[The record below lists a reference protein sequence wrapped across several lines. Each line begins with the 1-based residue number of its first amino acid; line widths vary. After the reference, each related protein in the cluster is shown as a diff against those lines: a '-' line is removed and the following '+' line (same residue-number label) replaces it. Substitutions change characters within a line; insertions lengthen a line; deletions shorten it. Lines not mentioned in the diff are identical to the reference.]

1 MYIKQLIPWSG
12 CKQGSRPPSFWP
24 AWQPLVSPLAGQQPR
39 TGGRLLELWIPSL
52 SYTDRQFKY
61 GHTFTTR
68 RSAKIKPVCIVS
80 CLTFYISI
88 LHWLDSI
95 ADMMCNSWHRNWHQT
110 DHDSGEIP
118 SFPHFS
124 TFLPLFFLFYSGLYF
139 QAWYLVVMNVGF
151 VPEYRVEGIGDSA
164 LVGQE
169 QGSQRTRRA
178 VILSLSPPRPCAPH
192 TQHSEYSTYRVKQ
205 KKYLV

>member
-110 DHDSGEIP
+110 DHDSWDM
-118 SFPHFS
+118 S
-124 TFLPLFFLFYSGLYF
+124 YMCY
-139 QAWYLVVMNVGF
+139 M
-151 VPEYRVEGIGDSA
+151 YRE
-164 LVGQE
+164 
-169 QGSQRTRRA
+169 
-178 VILSLSPPRPCAPH
+178 
-192 TQHSEYSTYRVKQ
+192 
-205 KKYLV
+205 KYLRFRIFLLSSPFFYFTAGYTSKLGILLWWMLVLYLSIG